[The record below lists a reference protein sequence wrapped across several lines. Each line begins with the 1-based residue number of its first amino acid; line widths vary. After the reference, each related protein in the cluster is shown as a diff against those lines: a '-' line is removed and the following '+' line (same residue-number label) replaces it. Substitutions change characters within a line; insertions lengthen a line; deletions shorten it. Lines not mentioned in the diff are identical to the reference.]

1 MKKRIEQIDL
11 LLQNIS
17 PQKFFLF
24 VALFFGILYALI
36 NPIFQAPDE
45 HSHYYRAAGMANG
58 YLLPNVENNRAGTKV
73 QSGSIELFKYYD
85 LNNQISKGTYRYQ
98 IKKML
103 ALPLGS
109 FQEKFLIV
117 STTLYTPVSY
127 LPQIFIYFISSLL
140 RLNPLVI
147 FILVRLA
154 GLVAWTILIYFAI
167 KIIPKGKWVLAT
179 LALLPISLF
188 MASVVSADTITN
200 GLAFLAIGM
209 IFASVASP
217 KILTK
222 KFLVCLL
229 VTIILLALAKQGM
242 AVVSLLIL
250 LLPTPRY
257 FNKSKFRFI
266 KISSVLLAFA
276 LSALWQAYISPVASL
291 LTLEGTSSS
300 KQIAF
305 LLANPLRIFK
315 VTWNTYFNFGS
326 DNIYLSFFIALGMLN
341 VVLPVWIGIAW
352 TIALVKSFGQ
362 SVGAK
367 KDLLKLWQKL
377 YFAAVA
383 FGLFAAITLAIYLTW
398 TRPGQDHV
406 DGLQGRYFLP
416 VLAILIPALT
426 SKRAEP
432 SSGAQKYLVLFI
444 LILEIA
450 TLVLFTFYY
459 RYHLVY

>member
-1 MKKRIEQIDL
+1 M
-11 LLQNIS
+11 LQNIS
-17 PQKFFLF
+17 PQKFFLI
-24 VALFFGILYALI
+24 VALFFGILYAFI

-45 HSHYYRAAGMANG
+45 HSHYFRAAGMANG

-73 QSGSIELFKYYD
+73 QSGTIELYKYYD
-85 LNNQISKGTYRYQ
+85 LNNQISNGSYRYQ

-127 LPQIFIYFISSLL
+127 LPQISIYFIGSLL
-140 RLNPLVI
+140 KFNPLVI
-147 FILVRLA
+147 FILVRIA
-154 GLVAWTILIYFAI
+154 GLAAWSILTYFAI
-167 KIIPKGKWVLAT
+167 KIIPRGKWVLAT

-200 GLAFLAIGM
+200 GLAFLVIGM
-209 IFASVASP
+209 SFASIANT

-229 VTIILLALAKQGM
+229 SAFILLALAKQGM
-242 AVVSLLIL
+242 AVISLLIL
-250 LLPTPRY
+250 LLPTPKY
-257 FNKSKFRFI
+257 FEKNKFRFI
-266 KISSVLLAFA
+266 KISTVFLAFV

-305 LLANPLRIFK
+305 LLANPVRIVK
-315 VTWNTYFNFGS
+315 VTWNTYFNYGS
-326 DNIYLSFFIALGMLN
+326 DNIYLSFLIALGMLN
-341 VVLPVWIGIAW
+341 VGLPVWIGIAW
-352 TIALVKSFGQ
+352 VIALVKSFGP
-362 SVGAK
+362 STGNK
-367 KDLLKLWQKL
+367 KDLLRLWQKL
-377 YFAAVA
+377 YFAVVT

-406 DGLQGRYFLP
+406 DGLQGRYFIP

-432 SSGAQKYLVLFI
+432 SQNAQKYLVLFL
-444 LILEIA
+444 LILSIA

-459 RYHLVY
+459 RYHSVY